1 MNIWRV
7 LWDATAAQNICQS
20 AGYAERSAELPSL
33 RLEGGQ
39 VAGERTFGVGMSG
52 VEGHAVLHLHGGI
65 EGALDVVDGSR
76 HEVQAELGVGVEVV
90 E

>member
-1 MNIWRV
+1 M
-7 LWDATAAQNICQS
+7 
-20 AGYAERSAELPSL
+20 
-33 RLEGGQ
+33 
-39 VAGERTFGVGMSG
+39 AGERTFGVGMPG
-52 VEGHAVLHLHGGI
+52 VEGHAVLHLHGRI